1 MAATEI
7 RAKEANAQLTVD
19 GRRLGG
25 SFSTIKDLSIKPD
38 KEIAKKRFPGMKRA
52 VGDLDIKGYDFS
64 FKTEKRDHAWR
75 TVWGLFE
82 QADKNGTVFPV
93 VTIAITY
100 SYRDGSSDVRTNT
113 LHGDLIL
120 ALDDTN
126 LPESGYLM
134 DSWTGFG
141 SFFT

>member
-25 SFSTIKDLSIKPD
+25 SFSTIKDLSVKPD
-38 KEIAKKRFPGMKRA
+38 KEIAKKRFPGMKRSVA
-52 VGDLDIKGYDFS
+52 DLDLKGYDFS
-64 FKTEKRDHAWR
+64 FKTEKRDHSWR

-93 VTIAITY
+93 VTLALTY
-100 SYRDGSSDVRTNT
+100 AYRDGSADVRTNT

-134 DSWTGFG
+134 DSWTGFS

>member
-19 GRRLGG
+19 GRRFGG

-38 KEIAKKRFPGMKRA
+38 KEIAKKRFPGMKRSVA
-52 VGDLDIKGYDFS
+52 DLDIKGYDFS
-64 FKTEKRDHAWR
+64 FKTEKRDHTWL
-75 TVWGLFE
+75 TLWKMFE
-82 QADKNGTVFPV
+82 AADKNGTQFPEV
-93 VTIAITY
+93 SLALTY
-100 SYRDGSSDVRTNT
+100 AYRDGSSDVRTNA
-113 LHGDLIL
+113 LHSDLIL

-134 DSWTGFG
+134 DSWTGFA
-141 SFFT
+141 SYFT